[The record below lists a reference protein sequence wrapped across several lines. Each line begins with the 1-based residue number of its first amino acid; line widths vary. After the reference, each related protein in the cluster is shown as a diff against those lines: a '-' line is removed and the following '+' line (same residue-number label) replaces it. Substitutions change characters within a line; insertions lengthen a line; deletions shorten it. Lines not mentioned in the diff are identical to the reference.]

1 MKNKKERYI
10 EEGKEYLEDEE
21 YEDFKSKYLE
31 ILSKA
36 KEERKKD
43 LSTNAYKKEEINLIN
58 RLVKYCRNHLLFL
71 KKFFVPFSNNR
82 AEFDLREIK
91 IKQKNGKFRILS
103 ALGKWYV
110 NVIRGTPMLLQLMI
124 IYYVMF
130 KSVNIS
136 PVLVGIIAFGL
147 NSSAYVA
154 EIIKSGINSVDIVQY
169 ESALS
174 LGFNYS
180 KTMIYVVLPQAIKNI
195 LPTLGNELVTL
206 IKETSVAGYIGIVD
220 LTKASD
226 IIASNTYN
234 YFFPLIITAIIYFI
248 LTTILTKLLNK
259 VTGGEKDA

>member
-1 MKNKKERYI
+1 MLENIGHELYKSLIYDKRYMYILTGLKNTLI
-10 EEGKEYLEDEE
+10 ISLFAVIIGFL
-21 YEDFKSKYLE
+21 LGT
-31 ILSKA
+31 IIA
-36 KEERKKD
+36 
-43 LSTNAYKKEEINLIN
+43 LIN
-58 RLVKYCRNHLLFL
+58 D
-71 KKFFVPFSNNR
+71 SN
-82 AEFDLREIK
+82 E
-91 IKQKNGKFRILS
+91 KNGNFKILS

-124 IYYVMF
+124 IYYVIF
-130 KSVNIS
+130 KSVDIS

-147 NSSAYVA
+147 NSSAYVS
-154 EIIKSGINSVDIVQY
+154 EIIKSGINSVDTLQY

-180 KTMIYVVLPQAIKNI
+180 KTMIYVILPQAIKNI
-195 LPTLGNELVTL
+195 LPALGNELVTL

-248 LTTILTKLLNK
+248 LTTTLTKLLNK
-259 VTGGEKDA
+259 ITGGEKHA

>member
-1 MKNKKERYI
+1 MLENIGHELYKSLIYDKRYMYILTGLKNTLI
-10 EEGKEYLEDEE
+10 ISLFAVIIGFL
-21 YEDFKSKYLE
+21 LGT
-31 ILSKA
+31 IIA
-36 KEERKKD
+36 
-43 LSTNAYKKEEINLIN
+43 LIN
-58 RLVKYCRNHLLFL
+58 DYN
-71 KKFFVPFSNNR
+71 
-82 AEFDLREIK
+82 E
-91 IKQKNGKFRILS
+91 KNGKFRILS

-147 NSSAYVA
+147 NSSAYVS
-154 EIIKSGINSVDIVQY
+154 EIIKSGINSVDTLQY

-180 KTMIYVVLPQAIKNI
+180 KTMIYVILPQAIKNI
-195 LPTLGNELVTL
+195 LPALGNELVTL

-248 LTTILTKLLNK
+248 LTTTLTKLLNK
-259 VTGGEKDA
+259 ITGGEKHA

>member
-1 MKNKKERYI
+1 MLENIGHDLYTSLIYDKRYMYILTGLKNTLI
-10 EEGKEYLEDEE
+10 ISLFAVIIGFL
-21 YEDFKSKYLE
+21 LGT
-31 ILSKA
+31 IIA
-36 KEERKKD
+36 
-43 LSTNAYKKEEINLIN
+43 LIN
-58 RLVKYCRNHLLFL
+58 DYN
-71 KKFFVPFSNNR
+71 
-82 AEFDLREIK
+82 E
-91 IKQKNGKFRILS
+91 KNGKFRILS

-180 KTMIYVVLPQAIKNI
+180 KTMIYVILPQAIKNI
-195 LPTLGNELVTL
+195 LPALGNELVTL

-248 LTTILTKLLNK
+248 LTTTLTKLLNK
-259 VTGGEKDA
+259 ITGGEKHA

>member
-1 MKNKKERYI
+1 MLENIGHDLYTSLIYDKRYMYILTGLKNTLI
-10 EEGKEYLEDEE
+10 ISLFAVIIGFL
-21 YEDFKSKYLE
+21 LGT
-31 ILSKA
+31 IIA
-36 KEERKKD
+36 
-43 LSTNAYKKEEINLIN
+43 LIN
-58 RLVKYCRNHLLFL
+58 DYN
-71 KKFFVPFSNNR
+71 
-82 AEFDLREIK
+82 E
-91 IKQKNGKFRILS
+91 KNGKFRILS

-124 IYYVMF
+124 IYYVIF
-130 KSVNIS
+130 KSVDIS

-147 NSSAYVA
+147 NSSAYVS
-154 EIIKSGINSVDIVQY
+154 EIIKSGINSVDTLQY

-180 KTMIYVVLPQAIKNI
+180 KTMIYVILPQAIKNI
-195 LPTLGNELVTL
+195 LPALGNELVTL

-248 LTTILTKLLNK
+248 LTTTLTKILNK
-259 VTGGEKDA
+259 ITGGEKHA

>member
-1 MKNKKERYI
+1 MLENIGHDLYTSLIYDKRYMYILTGLKNTLIISLFAVIIGFLLGTIIALINDSNEKN
-10 EEGKEYLEDEE
+10 GN
-21 YEDFKSKYLE
+21 FK
-31 ILSKA
+31 ILS
-36 KEERKKD
+36 
-43 LSTNAYKKEEINLIN
+43 T
-58 RLVKYCRNHLLFL
+58 
-71 KKFFVPFSNNR
+71 
-82 AEFDLREIK
+82 
-91 IKQKNGKFRILS
+91 
-103 ALGKWYV
+103 LGKWYV

>member
-1 MKNKKERYI
+1 MLENIGHDLYTSLIYDKRYMYILTGLKNTLIISLFAVIIGFLLGTIIALINDSNEKN
-10 EEGKEYLEDEE
+10 GN
-21 YEDFKSKYLE
+21 FK
-31 ILSKA
+31 ILS
-36 KEERKKD
+36 
-43 LSTNAYKKEEINLIN
+43 T
-58 RLVKYCRNHLLFL
+58 
-71 KKFFVPFSNNR
+71 
-82 AEFDLREIK
+82 
-91 IKQKNGKFRILS
+91 
-103 ALGKWYV
+103 LGKWYV

-124 IYYVMF
+124 IYYVIF
-130 KSVNIS
+130 KSVDIS

>member
-1 MKNKKERYI
+1 MLENIGHELYKSLIYDKRYMYILTGLKNTLIISLFAVIIGFLLGTIIALINDSNEKN
-10 EEGKEYLEDEE
+10 GN
-21 YEDFKSKYLE
+21 FK
-31 ILSKA
+31 ILS
-36 KEERKKD
+36 
-43 LSTNAYKKEEINLIN
+43 T
-58 RLVKYCRNHLLFL
+58 
-71 KKFFVPFSNNR
+71 
-82 AEFDLREIK
+82 
-91 IKQKNGKFRILS
+91 
-103 ALGKWYV
+103 LGRWYV

-124 IYYVMF
+124 IYYVIF

-147 NSSAYVA
+147 NSSAYVS
-154 EIIKSGINSVDIVQY
+154 EIIKSGINSVDTLQY

-180 KTMIYVVLPQAIKNI
+180 KTMIYVILPQAIKNI
-195 LPTLGNELVTL
+195 LPALGNELVTL

-248 LTTILTKLLNK
+248 LTTTLTKLLNK
-259 VTGGEKDA
+259 ITGGEKHA

>member
-1 MKNKKERYI
+1 MLENIGHDLYTSLIYDKRYMYILTGLKNTLI
-10 EEGKEYLEDEE
+10 ISLFAVIIGFL
-21 YEDFKSKYLE
+21 LGT
-31 ILSKA
+31 IIA
-36 KEERKKD
+36 
-43 LSTNAYKKEEINLIN
+43 LIN
-58 RLVKYCRNHLLFL
+58 DYN
-71 KKFFVPFSNNR
+71 
-82 AEFDLREIK
+82 E
-91 IKQKNGKFRILS
+91 KNGKFRILS
-103 ALGKWYV
+103 ALGRWYV

>member
-1 MKNKKERYI
+1 MLENIGHDLYTSLIYDKRYM
-10 EEGKEYLEDEE
+10 Y
-21 YEDFKSKYLE
+21 
-31 ILSKA
+31 ILTGLQNTLIISLFA
-36 KEERKKD
+36 VIIGF
-43 LSTNAYKKEEINLIN
+43 LLGTIIALIN
-58 RLVKYCRNHLLFL
+58 DYN
-71 KKFFVPFSNNR
+71 
-82 AEFDLREIK
+82 E
-91 IKQKNGKFRILS
+91 KNGKFRILS

>member
-1 MKNKKERYI
+1 MLENIGHELYKSLIYDKRYMYILTGLKNTLI
-10 EEGKEYLEDEE
+10 ISLFAVIIGFL
-21 YEDFKSKYLE
+21 LGT
-31 ILSKA
+31 IIA
-36 KEERKKD
+36 
-43 LSTNAYKKEEINLIN
+43 LIN
-58 RLVKYCRNHLLFL
+58 D
-71 KKFFVPFSNNR
+71 SN
-82 AEFDLREIK
+82 E
-91 IKQKNGKFRILS
+91 KNGKFRILS
-103 ALGKWYV
+103 TLGRWYV

-124 IYYVMF
+124 IYYVIF

-147 NSSAYVA
+147 NSSAYVS
-154 EIIKSGINSVDIVQY
+154 EIIKSGINSVDTLQY

-180 KTMIYVVLPQAIKNI
+180 KTMIYVILPQAIKNI
-195 LPTLGNELVTL
+195 LPALGNELVTL

-248 LTTILTKLLNK
+248 LTTTLTKLLNK
-259 VTGGEKDA
+259 ITGGEKHA